1 MGFII
6 SGASQCRH
14 NSCLLVWPL
23 GSADTGAS
31 YQLFLKTLQLS
42 TVTLDT
48 IFHRTQNR
56 DHDNL
61 PGTVGRSAEEVMSE
75 IMIL

>member
-1 MGFII
+1 MATG
-6 SGASQCRH
+6 
-14 NSCLLVWPL
+14 L

-31 YQLFLKTLQLS
+31 YQLFLKTLQLT

-48 IFHRTQNR
+48 ILHRTHYA

-61 PGTVGRSAEEVMSE
+61 PGTVGRSAEEVMLICE
-75 IMIL
+75 VMIL